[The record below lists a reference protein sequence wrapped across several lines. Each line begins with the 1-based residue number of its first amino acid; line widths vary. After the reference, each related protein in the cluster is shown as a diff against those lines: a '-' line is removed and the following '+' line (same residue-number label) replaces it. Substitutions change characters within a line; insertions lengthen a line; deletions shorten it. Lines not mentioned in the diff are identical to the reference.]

1 MTPDG
6 KRIEPSGDSAR
17 VPCSLTGDVVPA
29 GTSRRFT
36 LVYDVPPGQP
46 LQFEYRGFNVKS
58 ELVKV
63 R

>member
-1 MTPDG
+1 
-6 KRIEPSGDSAR
+6 
-17 VPCSLTGDVVPA
+17 
-29 GTSRRFT
+29 
-36 LVYDVPPGQP
+36 VPPGQP